1 MVMKIVIFKILRMKE
16 NIKIL
21 CFVKVE
27 ESIILKIFA
36 KLAQVFFKEVD

>member
-1 MVMKIVIFKILRMKE
+1 MKIVMLRILRMKE

-27 ESIILKIFA
+27 ESIILKIFT
-36 KLAQVFFKEVD
+36 KLA